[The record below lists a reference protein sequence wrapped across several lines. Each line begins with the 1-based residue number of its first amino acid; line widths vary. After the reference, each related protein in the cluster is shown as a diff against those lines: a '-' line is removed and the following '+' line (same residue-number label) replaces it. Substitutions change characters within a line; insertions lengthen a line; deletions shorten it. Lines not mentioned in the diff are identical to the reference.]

1 MKAAIVREPGQTPVY
16 GDFAEP
22 ERAAGENRIRVS
34 AAALS
39 PLARGR
45 ASGAHYSAS
54 HSFPFVAG
62 VDGVGRLEDGRRVY
76 FLMPRAPFGAM
87 AEETVVPS
95 KQFLPV
101 PDRLDDITAA
111 AIANPTMSACAALT
125 ERAQLKAGE
134 TVLVNGATGAA
145 GQLAVQIAR
154 RLGAAKV
161 IATGRNL
168 KGLREAAALG
178 ADATIPLV
186 EDEAALDKS
195 FAAAFEKGVDVVVD
209 YLWGKSAERLLIAAA
224 KAGKA
229 APLRFVQI
237 GSVSGETIGCQA
249 PSCARRR
256 SRSWAAA
263 SAACRPTA
271 CSPPSARG
279 LKRPR
284 PAASGSRPRLFR
296 CPKSNRLGRAMTA
309 ANASCSR
316 WTSGDRR
323 GEPNVVALR
332 PCPQRARFTIA
343 ISTPGAASRPS
354 SCERES

>member
-1 MKAAIVREPGQTPVY
+1 MKAAIVQGPNQTPVY

-22 ERAAGENRIRVS
+22 EPAAGENRIRVS

-62 VDGVGRLEDGRRVY
+62 VDGVVRLDDGKRVY

-87 AEETVVPS
+87 AEEAVVS
-95 KQFLPV
+95 STQFLPL
-101 PDRLDDITAA
+101 PYGLDDITAA
-111 AIANPTMSACAALT
+111 AIANPAMSSCAALM
-125 ERAQLKAGE
+125 ERAKLKAGE

-168 KGLREAAALG
+168 KALREAAELG

-186 EDEAALDKS
+186 EDEAALDAS

-224 KAGKA
+224 KAAKA
-229 APLRFVQI
+229 APLRIRPDRLDQRRRHRAA
-237 GSVSGETIGCQA
+237 GRRPALGADRAHGQRPRQRA
-249 PSCARRR
+249 ARPPARRHRRGARSGRVRRLQDRGQGCSAVR
-256 SRSWAAA
+256 SR
-263 SAACRPTA
+263 T
-271 CSPPSARG
+271 G
-279 LKRPR
+279 LGGRRWR
-284 PAASGSRPRLFR
+284 PAHRVHD
-296 CPKSNRLGRAMTA
+296 GRA
-309 ANASCSR
+309 
-316 WTSGDRR
+316 
-323 GEPNVVALR
+323 
-332 PCPQRARFTIA
+332 
-343 ISTPGAASRPS
+343 
-354 SCERES
+354 